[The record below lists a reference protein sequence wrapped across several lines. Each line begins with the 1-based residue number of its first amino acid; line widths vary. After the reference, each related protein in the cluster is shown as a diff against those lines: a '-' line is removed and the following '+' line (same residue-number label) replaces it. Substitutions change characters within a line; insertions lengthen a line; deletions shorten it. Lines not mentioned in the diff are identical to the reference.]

1 MYLVKGSCCFNG
13 ICVQYL
19 IIKRCLF
26 YESITNIT
34 KLTLSKSDVPYAT
47 IRCITLATKV
57 GRCSKQR
64 VEHLSVSPTLEN
76 ERRCTGCTLRRVV
89 LDPEVNPHP
98 APCISRRIYP
108 ARLRTYQ
115 FWLNYSAFNP
125 LLHCITWQKCT
136 ENFYPKR

>member
-1 MYLVKGSCCFNG
+1 MCNTWLSRDVYFMRAYHK
-13 ICVQYL
+13 
-19 IIKRCLF
+19 
-26 YESITNIT
+26 TNTIE
-34 KLTLSKSDVPYAT
+34 KSDVPYVT
-47 IRCITLATKV
+47 IRCITLVTKV

-125 LLHCITWQKCT
+125 LLHCITCQKCARYRT
-136 ENFYPKR
+136 KFLPQKIGRCLFIHSL